1 MFLKFKN
8 KSTAFLLKMLLSS
21 TADSHSGNKPCK
33 NAVFIKLKK
42 KMLFKI
48 REISSRVLYCEIY

>member
-21 TADSHSGNKPCK
+21 TADSGNKPCK